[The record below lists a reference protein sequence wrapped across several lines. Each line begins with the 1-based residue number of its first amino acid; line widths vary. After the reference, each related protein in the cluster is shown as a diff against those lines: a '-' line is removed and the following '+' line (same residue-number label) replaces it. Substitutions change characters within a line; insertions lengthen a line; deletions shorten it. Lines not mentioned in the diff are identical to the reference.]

1 MTPSDAELADLARLR
16 RVAELYAQ
24 GADRKDK
31 AAWAA
36 VLASD
41 CVMMGPGFRT
51 EGRDAILGLIDTLGQ
66 MFRATLHQVHQV
78 TATISGDTAWGETY
92 CIAEHLLNDADAVLA
107 WAIRYQDEWR
117 REDGTWRFTRRELI
131 VEWEETRPV
140 TPKGAA
146 ATGEEQA

>member
-41 CVMMGPGFRT
+41 CVMIGPGFRT

-78 TATISGDTAWGETY
+78 TATITGVLRPHGNEVIDVVVPKY
-92 CIAEHLLNDADAVLA
+92 LL
-107 WAIRYQDEWR
+107 
-117 REDGTWRFTRRELI
+117 
-131 VEWEETRPV
+131 
-140 TPKGAA
+140 
-146 ATGEEQA
+146 